1 MDSQLAVLIST
12 IAAAVSA
19 VFAAV
24 SSIMTYRQYRK
35 SQLQKLSEKLAK
47 ILEISVQYP
56 YVENPGFTSQ
66 WENMKDSSDERYMR
80 YDMYCNLLF
89 NYWVD
94 VYDYFGG
101 NKKKIE
107 EFVDI
112 KNWIRLHR
120 SNWQHPFVHD
130 ENIDAYSPK
139 FRKFID
145 SYIR

>member
-66 WENMKDSSDERYMR
+66 WE
-80 YDMYCNLLF
+80 
-89 NYWVD
+89 
-94 VYDYFGG
+94 
-101 NKKKIE
+101 KKTRQMNGICAMTCIATFFSTIGWTCTTISAE
-107 EFVDI
+107 I
-112 KNWIRLHR
+112 K
-120 SNWQHPFVHD
+120 
-130 ENIDAYSPK
+130 
-139 FRKFID
+139 RK
-145 SYIR
+145 